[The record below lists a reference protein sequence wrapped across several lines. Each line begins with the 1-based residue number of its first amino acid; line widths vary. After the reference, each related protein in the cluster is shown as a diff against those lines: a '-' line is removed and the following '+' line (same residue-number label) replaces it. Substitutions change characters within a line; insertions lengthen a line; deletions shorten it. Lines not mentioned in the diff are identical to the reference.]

1 MYCISKAAHGGV
13 AHAGEHAHHSTRPAH
28 DVYKFD
34 AENNTERRGNDG
46 RVECATCS
54 TPDIVVHAWPTR
66 SDGICERTSMPVVS
80 IGTDAIP
87 EP

>member
-1 MYCISKAAHGGV
+1 MHCISKAAHGSV
-13 AHAGEHAHHSTRPAH
+13 AHAGEHAYYSTGSAH
-28 DVYKFD
+28 DVHEFD

-54 TPDIVVHAWPTR
+54 TTGIAVNARPTR
-66 SDGICERTSMPVVS
+66 SDGICERASIQIVS
-80 IGTDAIP
+80 TGTDVTP